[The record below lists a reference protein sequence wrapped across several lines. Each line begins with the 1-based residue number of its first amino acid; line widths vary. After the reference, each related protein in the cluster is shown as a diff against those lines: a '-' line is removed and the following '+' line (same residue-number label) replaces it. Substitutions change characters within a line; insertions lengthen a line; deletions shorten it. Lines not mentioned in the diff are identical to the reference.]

1 MDGSQIL
8 NTASGMLETHGEGAR
23 FLIAQKMD
31 DAMLAG
37 DGQAYDDWCMVAKAL
52 ELMSMARK
60 EAAAR
65 PKKRAEPVLPAAFK
79 AA

>member
-1 MDGSQIL
+1 MDGTQIL
-8 NTASGMLETHGEGAR
+8 KTASGMLETHGETAK

-37 DGQAYDDWCMVAKAL
+37 DGQGYDDWCMVAKAMT
-52 ELMSMARK
+52 LMSMARK
-60 EAAAR
+60 EAVAR
-65 PKKRAEPVLPAAFK
+65 PKQVESVSMAAAFR

>member
-1 MDGSQIL
+1 MDGTQIL
-8 NTASGMLETHGEGAR
+8 NTASSMLETHGENAK

-37 DGQAYDDWCMVAKAL
+37 DGQAYDDWCMIAKAMS
-52 ELMSMARK
+52 LMTMARK

-65 PKKRAEPVLPAAFK
+65 PKTVEPVMPAAFK